1 MSTERTLENFK
12 VFSVLLCEVSE
23 ESRADRARVS
33 ETDLLPRLI
42 IHMTSKDFK
51 ID

>member
-1 MSTERTLENFK
+1 MSTERTLENVK

-33 ETDLLPRLI
+33 ETDLLPHLI